1 MHSHI
6 VKQLIGK
13 KFMVAT
19 FGWGNFRNVCRSA
32 DWIRQKKYPFGF
44 GCYIFELL
52 AAQSF
57 LKRSIE
63 RLVASGGRRARARRD
78 YRGAAEGE
86 LS

>member
-1 MHSHI
+1 MRPGSD
-6 VKQLIGK
+6 
-13 KFMVAT
+13 A
-19 FGWGNFRNVCRSA
+19 RSWLPSLDGETLEMFA
-32 DWIRQKKYPFGF
+32 GQPDWIRQKKYPF

-63 RLVASGGRRARARRD
+63 LLVASGGRRARARRD